1 VKNNSSDNN
10 VKVNIP
16 YDNKYIGLN
25 IPYKNYLKIDE
36 ENNKY
41 KAINEGQ
48 IIINALNNPIGSEKL
63 FVLAKNKNKAVILVS
78 DITRPCPS
86 YKFLPFLV
94 DELEQASVKEI
105 KIIFGLGIHR
115 KHTEEEKKNLVGE
128 KIYNKYKLTDFE
140 ESECKLIG
148 KTKRGTPV
156 EVFEEVLNSDLVIA
170 TGNLE
175 YHYFAGYSGGAKALM
190 PGICSRNTIS
200 ANHTLMLDDNSIAG
214 VFNDNPLRQDIEE
227 VGKIVGIDFIY
238 NVILDDH
245 KNIIAAFSGKNNDA
259 FIEGIKLY
267 DQIYKK
273 EVKEKADIVITS
285 PGGFPKDI
293 NLYQAQKALDNV
305 KEIVK
310 TGGEIIL
317 VASCMEGFGENKF
330 EEWMMHARDYQKLYK
345 RIKEKFVLGG
355 HKALAISKIMTKSDI
370 SIFSDFDKNMTEKI
384 GFKKVYDLQGHIDER
399 LRQNS
404 KLKIRIVENGRLI
417 KFSGN

>member
-1 VKNNSSDNN
+1 MKNTCSDNN

-16 YDNKYIGLN
+16 YDNEYIVLS
-25 IPYKNYLKIDE
+25 IPYKNYLKISE

-41 KAINEGQ
+41 KVTDEEKV
-48 IIINALNNPIGSEKL
+48 IINALNNPISSEKL
-63 FVLAKNKNKAVILVS
+63 SVLAKNKNKVVILVS
-78 DITRPCPS
+78 DITRPCPT
-86 YKFLPFLV
+86 YKFLSFLT

-105 KIIFGLGIHR
+105 EIIFGLGSHR
-115 KHTEEEKKNLVGE
+115 KHTEDEKKKLVGE

-140 ESECKLIG
+140 ESECRLVG
-148 KTKRGTPV
+148 KTKRGTPI
-156 EVFEEVLNSDLVIA
+156 EVFEEVLTSDLIIA

-190 PGICSRNTIS
+190 PGTCSRNTIS
-200 ANHTLMLDDNSIAG
+200 ANHALMLDDKAIAG

-245 KNIIAAFSGKNNDA
+245 KNIIAAVSGGNNDA

-273 EVKEKADIVITS
+273 EVKEKADMVITS

-310 TGGEIIL
+310 NGGEIIL

-355 HKALAISKIMTKSDI
+355 HKAVAVSKIMTKSDI
-370 SIFSDFDKNMTEKI
+370 SIFSNFDEDVTEKI
-384 GFKKVYDLQGHIDER
+384 GFKKVYDLQDHINER

-404 KLKIRIVENGRLI
+404 RLKVMVVENGRLI
-417 KFSGN
+417 KFSSK